1 MSKRQISDELIATVV
16 FTFLKKAL
24 DSFSGS
30 QGEGKKKIT
39 KKASIVQ
46 GKAQGS
52 APSNLNKESV
62 DSVINDPK
70 NFKRLKEKAK
80 VILQRGKVKPTNN
93 TAADQLL
100 DEYRLDTRELRNFTE
115 LDQGVDQI
123 FTDTFL
129 DGLRNRQASGISR
142 RGEMT
147 PVEEDEQ
154 PQPEEADEPAPVPS
168 KKTYKPISTKK
179 KRKVPKMVEETPPS
193 SNISN
198 ISSAESF
205 TSDTEDIK
213 AEFKS
218 AIKAL
223 KRQIKS
229 VEGKEQAQR
238 LADEFFEDSE
248 GRGISGYGSY
258 IGLNKIIDKLIQN
271 EYITPSTR
279 LADIGTELLYSAGE
293 LTREEREDKIGQF
306 VYGSKER
313 QEERQQQ
320 RKERDEKKKKQPIP
334 TKRVEQQEQIT
345 VPLMEQLKQNVSVPS
360 MSNGTGIGM
369 TPEQLKAIKASKGK
383 PTLKV
388 PKIKPSKASE
398 RAKLEEAMSSVLKQQ
413 QISTK
418 KNITTGFEEMG
429 QRLDD
434 INAILSSRPELKQIH
449 ADVVQQLQRAGYDAK
464 RSDMKLQ
471 GLGIDKK
478 IVEELIKTIPENN
491 RAILAPAVRSIA
503 GGGGVNM
510 NNVVAGLVGL
520 GVSLAGSPAIGTAI
534 TPILSGMMNT
544 YGVDL
549 NYYFLDQYA
558 DGVDGEIIDGTD
570 EEEQPQPGK
579 GKEKEKE
586 KEQKHSKSMTGILSD
601 EEELKINED
610 VYDVISGVVEEAQ
623 PRASPAIKR
632 NYIIDSLLSLP
643 ETVKRSISTRHREH
657 PLESPSEI
665 LRNVSA
671 DLELGEQPP
680 QPRNMQ
686 YDMPPPLDGV
696 YVAQPVAPPPPYPM
710 PPPRPVQPAPV
721 RRTNPFAG
729 SGDAFVQGAGVGAVY
744 GGVSAGIST
753 GSAQGAIS
761 GILPGA
767 IAGGIAG
774 LTSEQLLRRYYRRQG
789 IQITPALNRQIRA
802 LSVLPTAAVA
812 AYLGY
817 TPSGRAEDVTG
828 SGTISGAGITE
839 KKISVVPEVLEKTQA
854 QLEQEKGK
862 VKVWEPKAIVP
873 STAILDESQQE
884 KYIDDLEFIAFNYI
898 PPTSEGA
905 QGTVDTN
912 PLKYQQLLESNIRYT
927 DAGVYIPYI
936 TWNKINDANNMT
948 PQQLKTKML
957 GPELPRMEFDRM
969 DNENTFENV
978 SRWQYVNNENTAIEF
993 QSPYADFSNVEN
1005 SWWSNE
1011 ENILFTENP

>member
-1 MSKRQISDELIATVV
+1 MSGKGTSLVDQAALTALTWTV
-16 FTFLKKAL
+16 LK
-24 DSFSGS
+24 SFYDRKHIRGTAKLGDFENS
-30 QGEGKKKIT
+30 KYAT
-39 KKASIVQ
+39 KKGPKKEAIMANLTQ
-46 GKAQGS
+46 EARNIIQDKIKERTRKD
-52 APSNLNKESV
+52 PSENKESKAQNIAGSLISD
-62 DSVINDPK
+62 DS
-70 NFKRLKEKAK
+70 F
-80 VILQRGKVKPTNN
+80 LQSI
-93 TAADQLL
+93 
-100 DEYRLDTRELRNFTE
+100 RN
-115 LDQGVDQI
+115 I
-123 FTDTFL
+123 FTPTFT
-129 DGLRNRQASGISR
+129 GT
-142 RGEMT
+142 T
-147 PVEEDEQ
+147 PQPSDVEEEQ
-154 PQPEEADEPAPVPS
+154 PQPEDEEEDTPTPTPI
-168 KKTYKPISTKK
+168 KKITTKK
-179 KRKVPKMVEETPPS
+179 KRAVPKLIQP
-193 SNISN
+193 
-198 ISSAESF
+198 
-205 TSDTEDIK
+205 ED
-213 AEFKS
+213 E
-218 AIKAL
+218 
-223 KRQIKS
+223 
-229 VEGKEQAQR
+229 
-238 LADEFFEDSE
+238 DEDSE
-248 GRGISGYGSY
+248 DELTAGFVSNFFNRIKNEIKTAEGK
-258 IGLNKIIDKLIQN
+258 KIIQQNLDNIQDIKLDGNLGEAYILNALRNIQN
-271 EYITPSTR
+271 TDDEITDAVVNQYNVYVNKFRRKTR
-279 LADIGTELLYSAGE
+279 NIEKDDLL
-293 LTREEREDKIGQF
+293 
-306 VYGSKER
+306 
-313 QEERQQQ
+313 
-320 RKERDEKKKKQPIP
+320 KKLSP
-334 TKRVEQQEQIT
+334 TKKISTKQAEEEMPKEQIS
-345 VPLMEQLKQNVSVPS
+345 VPLMEQLKQNVSAPS
-360 MSNGTGIGM
+360 MSNGTGLGM
-369 TPEQLKAIKASKGK
+369 TMEQLKAARSKSGK
-383 PTLKV
+383 PVRKV
-388 PKIKPSKASE
+388 PKIKPSEASE
-398 RAKLEEAMSSVLKQQ
+398 RAKLEEAVSSVLKQE

-418 KNITTGFEEMG
+418 KNVTTGFEEMG

-434 INAILSSRPELKQIH
+434 INVILSSRPELKQIH

-534 TPILSGMMNT
+534 TPLISGMMNT

-549 NYYFLDQYA
+549 NYYFLDQVA
-558 DGVDGEIIDGTD
+558 DGVDGEIIDETD

-586 KEQKHSKSMTGILSD
+586 QKHSKNMTGILSD

-610 VYDVISGVVEEAQ
+610 VYDVISGMVEEAQ
-623 PRASPAIKR
+623 PEASPAIKR

-657 PLESPSEI
+657 PLEPPSEI

-671 DLELGEQPP
+671 DLELEEQPP
-680 QPRNMQ
+680 QPR
-686 YDMPPPLDGV
+686 YDMPPPVDGLRI
-696 YVAQPVAPPPPYPM
+696 AQPVAPPPPYPM
-710 PPPRPVQPAPV
+710 PPPQPAPV

-729 SGDAFVQGAGVGAVY
+729 SGGAFVGGAGVGAVY
-744 GGVSAGIST
+744 GGMSAGVST

-802 LSVLPTAAVA
+802 LSALPTAAVA

-817 TPSGRAEDVTG
+817 TPSGRAEDVAGT
-828 SGTISGAGITE
+828 GTISGAGITE

-873 STAILDESQQE
+873 STAILDESKQE
-884 KYIDDLEFIAFNYI
+884 KYIDDVEFIAFNYI

-912 PLKYQQLLESNIRYT
+912 PLKYQQLLENNIRYT
-927 DAGVYIPYI
+927 NAGVYIPYI
-936 TWNKINDANNMT
+936 TWNKMYNTGNMRD
-948 PQQLKTKML
+948 MAL
-957 GPELPRMEFDRM
+957 GAKLPPMKFNTF
-969 DNENTFENV
+969 DNEDTFENV
-978 SRWQYVNNENTAIEF
+978 AKWQYVNNENTAIEF

>member
-24 DSFSGS
+24 DKFSGS
-30 QGEGKKKIT
+30 QGEGKQKISKKS
-39 KKASIVQ
+39 SIVQ
-46 GKAQGS
+46 GKSQSSSPGS
-52 APSNLNKESV
+52 LSKENV
-62 DSVINDPK
+62 ESVINDPK
-70 NFKRLKEKAK
+70 NFKRLKDKAK
-80 VILQRGKVKPTNN
+80 LILQRGKAKPTNI
-93 TAADQLL
+93 TAANQLL
-100 DEYRLDTRELRNFTE
+100 DEYILDARELRNFTE

-129 DGLRNRQASGISR
+129 DGLRNRQATGLSR
-142 RGEMT
+142 YGEMT

-168 KKTYKPISTKK
+168 KKPSKPISTKK

-213 AEFKS
+213 AEFRS

-238 LADEFFEDSE
+238 LEDEFFEDSK
-248 GRGISGYGSY
+248 GRGISGYSSY
-258 IGLNKIIDKLIQN
+258 IGLNNIIDKLIQN

-293 LTREEREDKIGQF
+293 LTLEEREEKIGQL
-306 VYGSKER
+306 VYGSEER

-320 RKERDEKKKKQPIP
+320 RKDRDKKKKKREEPIP
-334 TKRVEQQEQIT
+334 TKRVEQQEPLT
-345 VPLMEQLKQNVSVPS
+345 VPLMEQLKRNVSAPS
-360 MSNGTGIGM
+360 MSNGTGLGM
-369 TPEQLKAIKASKGK
+369 TMEQLKAIQASKGK
-383 PTLKV
+383 PTRKV
-388 PKIKPSKASE
+388 PKIKPSQASE
-398 RAKLEEAMSSVLKQQ
+398 RAKLEEAISSVLKQE

-418 KNITTGFEEMG
+418 KNVTTGFEEMG

-434 INAILSSRPELKQIH
+434 INVILSSRPELKQIH

-586 KEQKHSKSMTGILSD
+586 KEKEQKHSKSMTGILSD

-610 VYDVISGVVEEAQ
+610 VYDVLSGVVEEAQ
-623 PRASPAIKR
+623 PEASPAIKR

-657 PLESPSEI
+657 PLEPPSEI

-671 DLELGEQPP
+671 DLELEEQPP
-680 QPRNMQ
+680 QPR
-686 YDMPPPLDGV
+686 YDMPPPADGLRI
-696 YVAQPVAPPPPYPM
+696 AQPVAPPPPYPM
-710 PPPRPVQPAPV
+710 PPPQPVQPAPV

-729 SGDAFVQGAGVGAVY
+729 LGDAFVQGAGVGAVY

-774 LTSEQLLRRYYRRQG
+774 LTSAQLLRRYYRSRG
-789 IQITPALNRQIRA
+789 IQITPVLNRQIRA

-828 SGTISGAGITE
+828 TGTISGAGITE

-936 TWNKINDANNMT
+936 TWNKMYNTGNMRDMALGAKLPPMKFNTFDNDT
-948 PQQLKTKML
+948 
-957 GPELPRMEFDRM
+957 
-969 DNENTFENV
+969 TFENV
-978 SRWQYVNNENTAIEF
+978 SRWQYVNGENTAIEF

-1005 SWWSNE
+1005 SWWSSPTSE
-1011 ENILFTENP
+1011 LFTINP

>member
-1 MSKRQISDELIATVV
+1 MPKPREITDIMINAVV

-24 DSFSGS
+24 DKFTKD
-30 QGEGKKKIT
+30 QPEGKKKIS
-39 KKASIVQ
+39 KKASIVE
-46 GKAQGS
+46 GKSQSS
-52 APSNLNKESV
+52 APSNLNKDNV
-62 DSVINDPK
+62 DAVINDPK

-80 VILQRGKVKPTNN
+80 VILQRGKVKPTND
-93 TAADQLL
+93 TAAAQLL
-100 DEYRLDTRELRNFTE
+100 DGYTSDLRELRNFTE

-129 DGLRNRQASGISR
+129 DGLRNRVVIGRSR
-142 RGEMT
+142 AGE
-147 PVEEDEQ
+147 PAEEQ
-154 PQPEEADEPAPVPS
+154 PQPEEDDEPAPAPVPVP
-168 KKTYKPISTKK
+168 YKQISTKK

-193 SNISN
+193 
-198 ISSAESF
+198 
-205 TSDTEDIK
+205 SDTEDIK

-238 LADEFFEDSE
+238 LVDEFFEDSE
-248 GRGISGYGSY
+248 GRGISGYSSY

-293 LTREEREDKIGQF
+293 LTQEEREDKIGQF
-306 VYGSKER
+306 VYGSNER
-313 QEERQQQ
+313 QEER
-320 RKERDEKKKKQPIP
+320 KDRDKKKKKREKPIP
-334 TKRVEQQEQIT
+334 TKRVEQQEPLT
-345 VPLMEQLKQNVSVPS
+345 VPLMEQLKRNVSAPS
-360 MSNGTGIGM
+360 MSNGTGLGM
-369 TPEQLKAIKASKGK
+369 TLEELNAIKASKGK
-383 PTLKV
+383 PTRKF
-388 PKIKPSKASE
+388 PKIKPSKATA
-398 RAKLEEAMSSVLKQQ
+398 RAKIEEAVSAVLKQE

-418 KNITTGFEEMG
+418 KNVTTGFEEMG

-434 INAILSSRPELKQIH
+434 INVILASRPELKQIH
-449 ADVVQQLQRAGYDAK
+449 ADVVRQLEGQ
-464 RSDMKLQ
+464 KLDLKKTDTQ
-471 GLGIDKK
+471 FAGLGIDKK
-478 IVEELIKTIPENN
+478 IVEELIKTIPESN
-491 RAILAPAVRSIA
+491 RAILEPAVRSIA
-503 GGGGVNM
+503 GRGAVNM
-510 NNVVAGLVGL
+510 NNVIAGLVGL
-520 GVSLAGSPAIGTAI
+520 SVSLAGSPAMGAVV
-534 TPILSGMMNT
+534 TPILSGILDR
-544 YGVDL
+544 YGVDIS
-549 NYYFLDQYA
+549 YYFLDRYA
-558 DGVDGEIIDGTD
+558 DGVDGEIIDDTDDTD
-570 EEEQPQPGK
+570 EEEQPQP

-586 KEQKHSKSMTGILSD
+586 KEQKHSKSMTGVLSKQ
-601 EEELKINED
+601 EEQQINED

-623 PRASPAIKR
+623 PRASSDSKR

-643 ETVKRSISTRHREH
+643 ETVKRSISARHREH
-657 PLESPSEI
+657 PLETPSEI
-665 LRNVSA
+665 LRNVSV
-671 DLELGEQPP
+671 DLELEEQPP
-680 QPRNMQ
+680 QPR
-686 YDMPPPLDGV
+686 YDMPPPADGV
-696 YVAQPVAPPPPYPM
+696 RIAQPVAPPPPYPM

-884 KYIDDLEFIAFNYI
+884 KYIDDIEMIAFNYI

-927 DAGVYIPYI
+927 NAGVYIPYI

-948 PQQLKTKML
+948 TQQLKTKML
-957 GPELPRMEFDRM
+957 GPELPPMKFNTFDN
-969 DNENTFENV
+969 DTTFENV
-978 SRWQYVNNENTAIEF
+978 SKWQYVNGENTAIEY
-993 QSPYADFSNVEN
+993 QSEYSDFSNVEN
-1005 SWWSNE
+1005 SWWTNE
-1011 ENILFTENP
+1011 NNVLFTINP

>member
-24 DSFSGS
+24 DQFTGD
-30 QGEGKKKIT
+30 QGEGKQKIT
-39 KKASIVQ
+39 KKASIVE
-46 GKAQGS
+46 GKSQRS
-52 APSNLNKESV
+52 AAGKLSQTNVE
-62 DSVINDPK
+62 SVINDPK

-80 VILQRGKVKPTNN
+80 LILQRGKVKPTNS
-93 TAADQLL
+93 TAADLLL
-100 DEYRLDTRELRNFTE
+100 DEYKSDARELRNFTE

-123 FTDTFL
+123 FTETFI
-129 DGLRNRQASGISR
+129 DGLRNRQAAGISR
-142 RGEMT
+142 YGE
-147 PVEEDEQ
+147 VEEDEQ
-154 PQPEEADEPAPVPS
+154 PQPEEDDEPAPVPS
-168 KKTYKPISTKK
+168 KKPYKPISTKK
-179 KRKVPKMVEETPPS
+179 KREVPKMVEESPPS
-193 SNISN
+193 SNMSN

-218 AIKAL
+218 AIRAL
-223 KRQIKS
+223 KRQINS

-238 LADEFFEDSE
+238 LADEFFEDSK
-248 GRGISGYGSY
+248 GRGMSAYSSY
-258 IGLNKIIDKLIQN
+258 IGLNQIIDKLIQK
-271 EYITPSTR
+271 EYITPSSS
-279 LADIGTELLYSAGE
+279 LADIGTDLLYGTGY
-293 LTREEREDKIGQF
+293 LTKEEREEKIGQL
-306 VYGSKER
+306 VYGSEER
-313 QEERQQQ
+313 QEERKQQ
-320 RKERDEKKKKQPIP
+320 RKDRDEKKKKQPIP

-360 MSNGTGIGM
+360 MSNGTGLGM
-369 TPEQLKAIKASKGK
+369 TLEELKALRSKTGK
-383 PTLKV
+383 PTRKV
-388 PKIKPSKASE
+388 PKIKPSKATD
-398 RAKLEEAMSSVLKQQ
+398 RAKLEEAMTSVLKKE

-418 KNITTGFEEMG
+418 KNVTTGFEEMG

-434 INAILSSRPELKQIH
+434 INVLLSSRPELKQIH
-449 ADVVQQLQRAGYDAK
+449 ADVVQQLKRAGYDAK
-464 RSDMKLQ
+464 RSDTQLQ
-471 GLGIDKK
+471 GLGIDEK
-478 IVEELIKTIPENN
+478 IVEELIKTIPQNN

-503 GGGGVNM
+503 GRGGVNM

-534 TPILSGMMNT
+534 TPILSGMMNR

-549 NYYFLDQYA
+549 NYIFLDQSA
-558 DGVDGEIIDGTD
+558 DGVDGEIIDETD
-570 EEEQPQPGK
+570 EEEQPQPE
-579 GKEKEKE
+579 KEKEKE
-586 KEQKHSKSMTGILSD
+586 KEQKHSKSMTGILS
-601 EEELKINED
+601 EQEELKINED
-610 VYDVISGVVEEAQ
+610 VYDVIYGVVEESQ
-623 PRASPAIKR
+623 PEASSESKR

-657 PLESPSEI
+657 PLEPPSEI

-671 DLELGEQPP
+671 DLELGGQPP
-680 QPRNMQ
+680 QPR
-686 YDMPPPLDGV
+686 YDMPPPVDRIRI
-696 YVAQPVAPPPPYPM
+696 AQPVAPPPPYPM
-710 PPPRPVQPAPV
+710 PPPPPQPAPV

-729 SGDAFVQGAGVGAVY
+729 SGDAFVGGAGVGAVY
-744 GGVSAGIST
+744 GASSAGIST
-753 GSAQGAIS
+753 GSAMGAVS

-774 LTSEQLLRRYYRRQG
+774 LTSEQLLRRYYRQRG
-789 IQITPALNRQIRA
+789 IPMNPNLNRQIRS
-802 LSVLPTAAVA
+802 LSVLPAAAVA

-817 TPSGRAEDVTG
+817 TPSGRAEDVAG

-873 STAILDESQQE
+873 STSILDESKQE
-884 KYIDDLEFIAFNYI
+884 KYIDDVEFIAFNYI

-927 DAGVYIPYI
+927 DSGVYIPYI

-948 PQQLKTKML
+948 NQQLKTMML
-957 GPELPRMEFDRM
+957 GPELPRMKFNTFDN
-969 DNENTFENV
+969 DTTFENV
-978 SRWQYVNNENTAIEF
+978 AKWQYVNNENTAIGY
-993 QSPYADFSNVEN
+993 QSPYADFSTVEN
-1005 SWWSNE
+1005 SWWTNE
-1011 ENILFTENP
+1011 DNILFTENP